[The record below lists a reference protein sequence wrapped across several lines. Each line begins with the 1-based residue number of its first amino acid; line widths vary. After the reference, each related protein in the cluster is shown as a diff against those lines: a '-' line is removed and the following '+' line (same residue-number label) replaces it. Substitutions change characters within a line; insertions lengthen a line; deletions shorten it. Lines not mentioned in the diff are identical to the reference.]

1 MHEDSFKIRVPLKMM
16 QQTDTSGNTWPVAFE
31 WPDTDG
37 ASHEVRIDRVVRVTP
52 QADQKSG
59 AVGDRYECMI
69 EGKVQYIYYTKLTP
83 RKWFLIVPATQ
94 EEYNSYYKLP
104 TKGQ

>member
-1 MHEDSFKIRVPLKMM
+1 MQEDYKIRVPLKMI
-16 QQTDTSGNTWPVAFE
+16 QQTDTDGRTWPVAFD

-37 ASHEVRIDRVVRVTP
+37 VPYVVNIDKVVGVTP

-59 AVGDRYECMI
+59 TVGDRYECMI
-69 EGKVQYIYYTKLTP
+69 EGKVQYVYYTKLTP

-94 EEYNSYYKLP
+94 EEYNAYYKLP
-104 TKGQ
+104 SKGQ